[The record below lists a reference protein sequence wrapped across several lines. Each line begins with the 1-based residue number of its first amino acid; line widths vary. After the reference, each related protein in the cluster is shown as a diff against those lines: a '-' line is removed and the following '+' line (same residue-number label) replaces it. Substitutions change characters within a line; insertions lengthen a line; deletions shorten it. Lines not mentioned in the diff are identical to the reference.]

1 MPRVLFFCL
10 RFLEY
15 LAMADV
21 IATIWDF
28 DKTLIPGY
36 MQQPIFRKFRIDGRK
51 DFWDVV
57 NRRIKELVAEGY
69 EVNADSYYLNTLIE
83 FSGRGGAFEGLDNA
97 ELKELGAEIEF
108 YPGAVELFET
118 IKSLNDDDRF
128 REYGISFENY
138 IVSTGLKKLIQGSA
152 IDPFVKRIWGAELI
166 DAVEK
171 DGFRH
176 LGSIA
181 YSLDNTTKTR
191 ALFEINKGVGIVEG
205 ASLDVN
211 TKIPMEERRVQFFN
225 MVYVADGP
233 SDVPAFS
240 VVNQKGGATLAVFQ
254 PGNPEAFEQADK
266 LRREDRVQMIAE
278 ADYRKNTPAYMWLMK
293 RLNDQAES
301 IIREKQRIFQ
311 RPAGTP
317 KHLA

>member
-1 MPRVLFFCL
+1 
-10 RFLEY
+10 
-15 LAMADV
+15 MADV

-57 NRRIKELVAEGY
+57 NRRIKEWVAEGY

-118 IKSLNDDDRF
+118 IKSLNDDERF

-138 IVSTGLKKLIQGSA
+138 IVSTGLKKLIQGSGIA
-152 IDPFVKRIWGAELI
+152 PFVKHIWGAEII
-166 DAVEK
+166 DVVEK

-211 TKIPMEERRVQFFN
+211 TKIPTEERRVQFFN

-317 KHLA
+317 KHLT

>member
-1 MPRVLFFCL
+1 
-10 RFLEY
+10 
-15 LAMADV
+15 MADV

-57 NRRIKELVAEGY
+57 NRRIKELVSEGY

-118 IKSLNDDDRF
+118 IKSLNDDERF

-166 DAVEK
+166 DVVEK

-211 TKIPMEERRVQFFN
+211 TKIPTEERRVQFFN

-317 KHLA
+317 KHLT